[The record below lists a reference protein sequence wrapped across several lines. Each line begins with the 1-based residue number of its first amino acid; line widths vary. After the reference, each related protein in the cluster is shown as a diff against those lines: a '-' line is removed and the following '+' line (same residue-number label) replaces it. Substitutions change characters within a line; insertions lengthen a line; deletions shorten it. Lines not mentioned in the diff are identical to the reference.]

1 MQVSGSRFVH
11 PLPVGDY
18 VQSLDKGLSVINA
31 FSAERRTM
39 TLSQV
44 AAETGLSKPSAR
56 RCLLTLHALGYLVS
70 DGPNFRLG
78 PKVLD
83 LGQAYLSSVD
93 LPAIVEPFLNE
104 LNAELQEAC
113 SVGVLDGN
121 SVVYVARA
129 QAQRIMTM
137 SVRVG
142 TRIDPVLTAL
152 GRVLLSHLPE
162 GRVEEIWNARRPDA
176 TAPNDG
182 GLPEFLKSL
191 QDVRTQGW
199 CLVDQEV
206 EIGVRTIAVPIHDG
220 RGNVIAGIN
229 LAAHTARVSKD
240 NLQNDFLPRLIA
252 TNRDIEACLREYGP
266 GATFY

>member
-1 MQVSGSRFVH
+1 MEVSGSRFVH

-18 VQSLDKGLSVINA
+18 VQSLDKGLAVLNA
-31 FSAERRTM
+31 FSAERRSM

-83 LGQAYLSSVD
+83 LGQAYLSSVE

-104 LNAELQEAC
+104 LNAELKEAC

-129 QAQRIMTM
+129 QTQRIMTM

-142 TRIDPVLTAL
+142 TRIDPILTAL
-152 GRVLLSHLPE
+152 GRVLLSHLPDE
-162 GRVEEIWNARRPDA
+162 RVAELWKVRQDHDRESVGYELPD
-176 TAPNDG
+176 
-182 GLPEFLKSL
+182 FLTML
-191 QDVRTQGW
+191 HDVRAQGW

-206 EIGVRTIAVPIHDG
+206 EIGVRTIAVPIHDARG
-220 RGNVIAGIN
+220 RVVAGMNV
-229 LAAHTARVSKD
+229 AAHTARVSKET
-240 NLQNDFLPRLIA
+240 LQEQFLPRLA
-252 TNRDIEACLREYGP
+252 SAARGIEACLREYE
-266 GATFY
+266 TDVTYY